1 MGIALLGGGKFYGW
15 VVLAAAALAYFLG
28 AGVLIYPFG
37 VFLPVICKEFNWSR
51 GAVSGAVTLLL
62 TLAGVSG
69 PLAGMFIA
77 KFGARRAIVMGN
89 LLGGLG
95 MLLLAVHSHLWQFY
109 VGYGVL
115 VGLGFGFG
123 GTIATTTL
131 ANNWFVKRAPLAMS
145 IIMASGGMGSLIM
158 IPVIVVMIGSVGW
171 RSTYMALFAIVLLFG
186 VIVPG
191 LLIRN
196 RPEELGQIPDGV
208 AASEPGKVVSSA
220 LLRKLYKTPVDFTVR
235 EAMRTGSLW
244 LIMVF
249 FMTAVF
255 AVSMVLAH
263 QVAFLVDMGIA
274 AGIAGTALGLLTGMS
289 TFGRLGIGFLG
300 LRYNIRPLAIAALTL
315 MTIGMAFILV
325 TKSLPMVFVYTV
337 ILGIGYG
344 GVTVATLSLFPA
356 YFGRTNYAKI
366 VGFTVPL
373 VTLVGSTG
381 APLAGAIFDATKS
394 YTMPFTIA
402 VLALILGLIC
412 LIFARPPLHPSL
424 RESFAKT

>member
-15 VVLAAAALAYFLG
+15 VVLVAAALAYFIG

-37 VFLPVICKEFNWSR
+37 VFLPVICKEFNWGR
-51 GAVSGAVTLLL
+51 GAVSGAFTLLT

-77 KFGARRAIVMGN
+77 KYGARRAIAMGN
-89 LLGGLG
+89 FLGGLA
-95 MLLLAVHSHLWQFY
+95 MLLLSLHSHLWQLY

-115 VGLGFGFG
+115 AGLGWGFG

-131 ANNWFVKRAPLAMS
+131 ANNWFVRRGPLAMS
-145 IIMASGGMGSLIM
+145 IIMAAGSIGSLVM
-158 IPVIVVMIGSVGW
+158 IAIIVVMIGSLGW
-171 RSTYMALFAIVLLFG
+171 RSTYMVLFAIVLLFG

-196 RPEELGQIPDGV
+196 KPEELGQIPDGV
-208 AASEPGKVVSSA
+208 AASEPGRVVSSA
-220 LLRKLYKTPVDFTVR
+220 LLRKLYKTPVDFTGR

-249 FMTAVF
+249 FMTTVF
-255 AVSMVLAH
+255 ALSMVMAH
-263 QVAFLVDMGIA
+263 QVAFLVDMGIT
-274 AGIAGTALGLLTGMS
+274 AGIAGTTLGLLTGIGV
-289 TFGRLGIGFLG
+289 FGRLGIGFLG
-300 LRYNIRPLAIAALTL
+300 LRYNIRPLAIAAMTL

-325 TKSLPMVFVYTV
+325 TKSLSMVFVYTV

-344 GVTVATLSLFPA
+344 GVMVATMSLFPA

-373 VTLVGSTG
+373 VTLIGSTG
-381 APLAGAIFDATKS
+381 APVAGAIFDVTKS
-394 YTMPFTIA
+394 YTIPFTIS

-412 LIFARPPLHPSL
+412 LILARPPVHPSL
-424 RESFAKT
+424 RESCAKT